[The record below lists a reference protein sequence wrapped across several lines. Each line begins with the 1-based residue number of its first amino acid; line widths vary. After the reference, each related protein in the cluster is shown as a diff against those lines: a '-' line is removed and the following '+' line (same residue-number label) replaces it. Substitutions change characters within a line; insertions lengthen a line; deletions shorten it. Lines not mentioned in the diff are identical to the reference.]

1 MVIRVTRADR
11 GDLALSF
18 ELGFNSV
25 GAQLLFLEA
34 KVYSIY
40 RWDIRFWIFFLVAG
54 LSAAGCLSIK
64 SERVL
69 QQLFFSMEHRRKNK
83 NASI

>member
-34 KVYSIY
+34 KVYSIGGILGFGY
-40 RWDIRFWIFFLVAG
+40 FF
-54 LSAAGCLSIK
+54 
-64 SERVL
+64 
-69 QQLFFSMEHRRKNK
+69 
-83 NASI
+83 